1 MSDGPAPVRLLLV
14 RGSLQRASMNGAVLD
29 VVRAVAATLTPP
41 VEVHEYASIGELPA
55 FNPDDDADDGDDAGR
70 VAPPPVSEWR
80 AALAAS
86 DAVVIGAPEY
96 AGSLPGA
103 LKNALDWIVGSAEL
117 YRKPVALLSAGTSG
131 GVHSRH
137 HLTQT
142 LTWQGAHVV
151 ASCGVAAPR
160 TKVDASGAL
169 ADADTLAAI
178 AAVVRTAVA
187 APRLPDDERLALVH
201 DVVAAAGVDTAHI
214 APMP

>member
-1 MSDGPAPVRLLLV
+1 MSAEPATAVRVLLV
-14 RGSLQRASMNGAVLD
+14 RGSLQRASANGAVLD
-29 VVRAVAATLTPP
+29 VVRAVASALDPAP
-41 VEVHEYASIGELPA
+41 VVAEYAAIGDLPA
-55 FNPDDDADDGDDAGR
+55 FNPDDDGDDAGR
-70 VAPPPVSEWR
+70 APAAVRAWR
-80 AALAAS
+80 AALADA
-86 DAVVIGAPEY
+86 DAVIIAAPEY

-151 ASCGVAAPR
+151 ASYGVAAPR

-169 ADADTLAAI
+169 TDGATLAAI
-178 AAVVRTAVA
+178 ADVVRTAVA

-201 DVVAAAGVDTAHI
+201 AVVTAAGVDTAHI
-214 APMP
+214 APPA

>member
-1 MSDGPAPVRLLLV
+1 MSDHSQLPVRLLLV

-41 VEVHEYASIGELPA
+41 VAVHEYASIGELPA
-55 FNPDDDADDGDDAGR
+55 FNPDDDGDEAG
-70 VAPPPVSEWR
+70 APPAVRAWR
-80 AALAAS
+80 AALAAA
-86 DAVVIGAPEY
+86 DAVVVGAPEY

-103 LKNALDWIVGSAEL
+103 LKNAFDWIVGSAEL

-137 HLTQT
+137 HLAQS

-151 ASCGVAAPR
+151 ASYGVAAPR

-169 ADADTLAAI
+169 VDADTLTAI
-178 AAVVRTAVA
+178 ATVVRTTVA
-187 APRLPDDERLALVH
+187 ASRLADAERMALVH
-201 DVVAAAGVDTAHI
+201 RVVAAAGVDTAHV